1 MNTFIIAEVGVN
13 HNGDMRLAEKL
24 IKEAARIGSD
34 AVKFQTFCTE
44 NLVTKSAEKATYQ
57 KTTTSYSESQFDML
71 KKLELSESD
80 FHILKSMCDDNN
92 IEFMST
98 PFDEKSVDILEKI
111 GVKSYK
117 ISSGDITNKRLL
129 QYIAAKGKPII
140 LSTGMSNMEEIKEAV
155 EWITET
161 GNNAVTLLHCTSNY
175 PTRFEDVNMKA
186 MQQMKEYFSL
196 PIGYSDH
203 TNGILIPIMAVSL
216 GATIIEK
223 HITISKE
230 LPGPDHQASLD
241 ISEFCQMVDS
251 IRNVEKAFGTAE
263 KGPVKNEYNT
273 LVAARKSVVVTKD
286 LSQGHLLQPED
297 LDIKR
302 PGNGIPP
309 KYLNSLYGKKLIQTV
324 SKDTT
329 LHFEDIAEKI
339 C

>member
-44 NLVTKSAEKATYQ
+44 NLVTKSAEKAAYQ

-80 FHILKSMCDDNN
+80 FHILKSICDENN

-98 PFDEKSVDILEKI
+98 PFDENSVDILEKI
-111 GVKSYK
+111 GVKNYK
-117 ISSGDITNKRLL
+117 VSSGDITNKRLL

-155 EWITET
+155 GWIKET
-161 GNNAVTLLHCTSNY
+161 GNNAVALLHCTSNY
-175 PTRFEDVNMKA
+175 PARFEDINMKA
-186 MQQMKEYFSL
+186 MQKLREYFAL
-196 PIGYSDH
+196 PVGYSDH
-203 TNGILIPIMAVSL
+203 TEGILIPIMAVSL

-230 LPGPDHQASLD
+230 LPGPDHQASLN
-241 ISEFCQMVDS
+241 ISEFKQMVDS

-263 KGPVKNEYNT
+263 KRPVKNEYNT
-273 LVAARKSVVVTKD
+273 LIAARKSVVVTKD
-286 LSQGHLLQPED
+286 LSQGHTLQPED

-309 KYLNSLYGKKLIQTV
+309 KYLSILYGKKLIQTV

-329 LHFEDIAEKI
+329 LHFKDIDEKI
-339 C
+339 F